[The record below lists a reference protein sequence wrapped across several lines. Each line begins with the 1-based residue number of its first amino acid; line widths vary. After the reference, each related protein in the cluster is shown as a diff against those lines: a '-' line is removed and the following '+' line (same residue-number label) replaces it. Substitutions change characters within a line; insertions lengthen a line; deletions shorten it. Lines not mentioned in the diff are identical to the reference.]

1 MNFPG
6 IVFDVDGTLVDSND
20 AHARAFV
27 DTFHSFGYEVAFEK
41 VRPLIGTG
49 SDRLIPEL
57 IGRYEEAVAG
67 RKKTIFLERHLPTVR
82 GFPRVEPLL
91 QTLKAKGFKL
101 AVASSAAK
109 DELDAL
115 LALTGARDCF
125 DQQTDAEDVG
135 RSKPDPDVV
144 RVALSKLGL
153 PPDRCVMVGDTPYDA
168 AAARAAGVAFIGLR
182 CGGWGDRDL
191 QPAAGVFRDPADL
204 LANIDSWT
212 RSNRNRHAV

>member
-1 MNFPG
+1 MNFRG

-27 DTFHSFGYEVAFEK
+27 DTFRSFGYDIAFEK

-49 SDRLIPEL
+49 SDKLIPEL
-57 IGRYEEAVAG
+57 IGRYEEGVAG
-67 RKKTIFLERHLPTVR
+67 RKKMIFMERYLPTVR
-82 GFPRVEPLL
+82 AFPRVEPLL
-91 QTLKAKGFKL
+91 QKLKAKGFKL

-115 LALTGARDCF
+115 LALRSTAQARIAARPLRHGRGHAVRCGRGARR
-125 DQQTDAEDVG
+125 G
-135 RSKPDPDVV
+135 
-144 RVALSKLGL
+144 
-153 PPDRCVMVGDTPYDA
+153 RCVH
-168 AAARAAGVAFIGLR
+168 GLR

-191 QPAAGVFRDPADL
+191 QPAVGVFRDPGDL

-212 RSNRNRHAV
+212 RSNRDRHAV